1 MKKCSTRVA
10 ALGLSTITLAGTVT
24 FPVQAE
30 AFDDSESLVF
40 VPEQSVETQV
50 VSEEQQVAAEA
61 EAVSETVVAL
71 DSAEAIAP
79 VEADATDNIEDIE
92 NNTADIDMSEV
103 VTDTEN
109 IAKAEA
115 AMNDAEAEAR
125 LAAEAATEIMAPV
138 VDATAEAKEVAQAAE
153 ATVVDASV
161 NQTQADAIISNAEA
175 TVEEAETKFNEAEQ
189 AYNDKLNEYEAA
201 KDDYD
206 KAVAAYN
213 KNKEEASSN
222 LATVEADLQAA
233 EEKLSQ
239 LEAEVKEAQDAF
251 VSSGAG
257 ALVAAD
263 ADKATDISKYIATIV
278 QYYYG
283 PQSQLVADDQSITNV
298 NVDGTFED
306 YVTISYDIMAAD
318 GTTVLRHVSADYGY
332 EIDSTTGEISIYDNR
347 LVYTYQNKD
356 GQVVEISKKDAEKLS
371 DGQIAID
378 SYWTA
383 TGFYIPRYS
392 VFDHYHGY
400 ISSNGYSD
408 AKAINQ
414 GKTYLEDKYNS
425 YYLNYYNAKADFLR
439 GTRTQRGNTNEL
451 NIDYDIYY
459 DAVVSGYSFDFLLA
473 NYSYA
478 DMVDY
483 INARGGM
490 VISSSQEYYSGIISY
505 IQTYEVDDYIKAN
518 HYSSYDEAL
527 AAIIGQAK
535 RDNKAVGIDEENS
548 NIDISEQT
556 VYANVEKA
564 FSKVFSSTSKE
575 YTAYIQSLNDK
586 LSYYNNL
593 VSEVS
598 SAKADYENAK
608 KQVADLQQ
616 KIEKLDAASDINV
629 AATLARLQG
638 ELEKAQ
644 ANYDEAKD
652 NLAAA
657 QTALANAKA
666 TYESRFAVVPVE
678 YSYVAAGEASLEEVV
693 LEDLLQEEDEEL
705 EEEDED
711 EEDDLLSIIAP
722 ASVGGAAGNDG
733 MAQNLPQ
740 LTIEPE
746 VVQPEVVPEEVTIPD
761 EETPLGITVAGLLAR
776 GKWFVGLGGVAVA
789 GVGVGIL
796 EAKRRAAMKL
806 LDKLNQ

>member
-1 MKKCSTRVA
+1 MKKRSTRVA

-50 VSEEQQVAAEA
+50 VSEEQQVADEA
-61 EAVSETVVAL
+61 KAVSNTVEALET
-71 DSAEAIAP
+71 AETIAP
-79 VEADATDNIEDIE
+79 VEADATENIE
-92 NNTADIDMSEV
+92 NNAADMSQV

-109 IAKAEA
+109 IAKSEA
-115 AMNDAEAEAR
+115 AMNEAEAGAAE
-125 LAAEAATEIMAPV
+125 AAEAATEIMAPV
-138 VDATAEAKEVAQAAE
+138 VETTAEAKEVAQAAE
-153 ATVVDASV
+153 SAVEDASV
-161 NQTQADAIISNAEA
+161 NQTQADAIIANAEA

-189 AYNDKLNEYEAA
+189 AYNDKLNEYQAA

-213 KNKEEASSN
+213 KNKEAASNDLADVEAS
-222 LATVEADLQAA
+222 LKAA

-239 LEAEVKEAQDAF
+239 LEGEVKEAQDTF

-257 ALVAAD
+257 ALVTAD

-298 NVDGTFED
+298 NVEGTFED

-347 LVYTYQNKD
+347 LVYTYKNKD
-356 GQVVEISKKDAEKLS
+356 GETVEISKEEAEKLS

-400 ISSNGYSD
+400 ISVEGYSD

-414 GKTYLEDKYNS
+414 GKNYLEDKYNS
-425 YYLNYYNAKADFLR
+425 DYLNYYNAEADFLR
-439 GTRTQRGNTNEL
+439 GTRTQRGRTNEL

-459 DAVVSGYSFDFLLA
+459 DAVVSGFSLDFLLA

-483 INARGGM
+483 INACGGI

-518 HYSSYDEAL
+518 HYSSYEEAL
-527 AAIIGQAK
+527 VAIASQARRDNQAK
-535 RDNKAVGIDEENS
+535 GIDEKNS

-556 VYANVEKA
+556 VYTNVEKA
-564 FSKVFSSTSKE
+564 FSKVFSSTNKE

-586 LSYYNNL
+586 LSYYNDLIN
-593 VSEVS
+593 EVS

-629 AATLARLQG
+629 AATIARLQG

-644 ANYDEAKD
+644 ANYNEAKD
-652 NLAAA
+652 NLTAA

-678 YSYVAAGEASLEEVV
+678 YSYETASEASLEEVV
-693 LEDLLQEEDEEL
+693 LEDLLQEEEEEL

-711 EEDDLLSIIAP
+711 EEDEDLLSIIAP

-733 MAQNLPQ
+733 MSQDLPQ

-789 GVGVGIL
+789 GVGVGVI